1 MHIDIKIFKLS
12 LPVMAS
18 TKTKLIETQNTLH
31 RFSKQYTLHRD
42 RLKKE
47 EAPEAKCQIKYVRL
61 IKHPI

>member
-12 LPVMAS
+12 LPVLAS
-18 TKTKLIETQNTLH
+18 TKIKLIETQNTFH
-31 RFSKQYTLHRD
+31 RFSKQYTLLRD

-47 EAPEAKCQIKYVRL
+47 EVPEAKCQIKYVRL